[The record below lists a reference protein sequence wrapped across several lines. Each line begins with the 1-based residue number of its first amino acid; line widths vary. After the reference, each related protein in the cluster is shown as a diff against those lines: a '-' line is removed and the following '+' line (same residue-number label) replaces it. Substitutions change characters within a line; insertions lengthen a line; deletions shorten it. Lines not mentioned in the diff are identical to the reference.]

1 MPDIGKFLSIALALL
16 TAPGLLAQE
25 KDFPEFKQVSYPF
38 MPALSS
44 EYFYFSSDGLMWFST
59 HRGLTSFDGSEIVY
73 YSSLEQAEQLRLS
86 NITSL
91 AEDKRGNLF
100 IGTENQVLYFNRSE
114 KKFSAVPLSFPS
126 YITRASVRVKTIYL
140 DDQDH
145 LYIGFSSLGMQV
157 YDLGNKSVRNYDL
170 VSTGGSDC
178 KCDLLQLNTVNTFL
192 PHRTDKDLLWVGT
205 SNGIYLFD
213 KRSKQFSRNFEVENP
228 LVNIYRTTPF
238 YYEVRQM
245 DAPDDSTI
253 WFSTSQSGLGRYSIK
268 TGLVTLFLHNARLNT
283 KTVWKSYVFR
293 SFARWHG
300 DNYFLGVAYPA
311 PGVFNR
317 KDLSFSRI
325 PIFRNY
331 PTEDNIQYTA
341 NDRDGNI
348 WVLNRGKLFAT
359 IPEHYSFKYVDIH
372 NQTTT
377 NYLPNQLGQIYYDNK
392 SKQYYAAVIFSSG
405 VHVFDSLLRFNKII
419 PAPLFT
425 NKWTYRESC
434 TEWITMD
441 GSGRIWT
448 SGMETYI
455 CDVNSNRFEYAE
467 KLYPQLN
474 WIKTKGESMD
484 IQNTPEGNVLIRFIN
499 GDVYHIRHTDMKTD
513 TLKMPQYETISTTE
527 FANKRII
534 YDSTNKKLY
543 LNNEHTIVQYDFLS
557 QSMRKFDSHTIL
569 QDGGTRR
576 ISIDHAVDNEGR
588 LWFWIPSFGLKIVEP
603 KQLRCVDSIAVGT
616 NGLLSGNYNYIRFGG
631 PGFIFLIGGEG
642 FVIYNYLKKQSWL
655 FAYNN
660 GIAGPYPYYHGYSN
674 GLLLTNEIDK
684 ILYYDLRD
692 FGKINFSKTPVL
704 NTILA
709 NDSTVYTRGQAEMG
723 DAARLKFSQND
734 LRFSFSAQEFFF
746 PERIQYAYQLKGI
759 DMDWH
764 YTHSNVRQVNY
775 TNIPPGKY
783 TFSLKAQMQG
793 GNWNTEPVEYSIVI
807 VPAIW
812 QTKWFRILTVLLIM
826 TLILVFVNRRL
837 RIIREEEKEKIFHEK
852 ELLDLEAKALRSQ
865 MNPHFIFNSLNS
877 IKSLINK
884 NENDKAARYLTIF
897 SKLIRTLF
905 QNSDRREISL
915 YEEIETCKLY
925 TELEKMRFGDKVD
938 FSFDIDESV
947 DLKDIKVPALILQP
961 FIENAIWHGLVP
973 RDSGGSV
980 KVTVKGKEDTI
991 ECTIDDN
998 GIGRELSRQYNV
1010 QYNAGHES
1018 KGIGLTRS
1026 RLEIDKLLNNRE
1038 DTILITD
1045 KVNQFGKPAGTTV
1058 VLTFK
1063 ENDL

>member
-1 MPDIGKFLSIALALL
+1 MIALALL
-16 TAPGLLAQE
+16 SAPGLPAQ
-25 KDFPEFKQVSYPF
+25 DNFPVFKQISHPF

-91 AEDKRGNLF
+91 VEDKSGNLF
-100 IGTENQVLYFNRSE
+100 IGTEDQVLYFNRAA
-114 KKFSAVPLSFPS
+114 KMFTPVPLSFPS
-126 YITRASVRVKTIYL
+126 GITRASVRVKSIYL
-140 DDQDH
+140 DEDDR
-145 LYIGFSSLGMQV
+145 LFIGFSSLGMQV
-157 YDLGNKSVRNYDL
+157 YDLKKKSVDSYDL
-170 VSTGGSDC
+170 VSFKDSDC
-178 KCDLLQLNTVNTFL
+178 NCDLLQLNTINTFL
-192 PHRTDKDLLWVGT
+192 PHRSNRDLLWVGT

-213 KRSKQFSRNFEVENP
+213 KRSRRLSRNFEVENP
-228 LVNIYRTTPF
+228 LINIYRTTPF
-238 YYEVRQM
+238 YCEVRQM
-245 DAPDDSTI
+245 DTPDDSTI
-253 WFSTSQSGLGRYSIK
+253 WFSTSQSGLGRYS
-268 TGLVTLFLHNARLNT
+268 TRSGRVTLFLHNARLNT
-283 KTVWKSYVFR
+283 KTVWKSYVFK

-300 DNYFLGVAYPA
+300 DNYFLGVAYPG
-311 PGVFNR
+311 PGIFNR
-317 KDLSFSRI
+317 KDYSFSFT

-331 PTEDNIQYTA
+331 PTDDNIQYAA

-359 IPEHYSFKYVDIH
+359 LPEHYSFRYIDIH

-392 SKQYYAAVIFSSG
+392 SKQYFAAVVFSSG
-405 VHVFDSLLRFNKII
+405 VHVFDSLLRFKKII

-455 CDVNSNRFEYAE
+455 CETNRNRFEYAE
-467 KLYPQLN
+467 RLYPQLG
-474 WIKTKGESMD
+474 WIRSKGESMD

-513 TLKMPQYETISTTE
+513 TIKMPVYETVSTTD

-534 YDSTNKKLY
+534 YDSINKKLY
-543 LNNEHTIVQYDFLS
+543 LNNEQSIVQYDFVRDS
-557 QSMRKFDSHTIL
+557 IRKFEYHTIL
-569 QDGGTRR
+569 QNEGTRR
-576 ISIDHAVDNEGR
+576 ISIDHAIDNEGR

-603 KQLRCVDSIAVGT
+603 QGLSCVDSIAVGT
-616 NGLLSGNYNYIRFGG
+616 KGLLSGNYNYLRFGG

-642 FVIYNYLKKQSWL
+642 FVIYNYIKRQSWQ
-655 FAYNN
+655 FSYNN
-660 GIAGPYPYYHGYSN
+660 GIAGPYPYFHGYSN
-674 GLLLTNEIDK
+674 GLLFTNEIDK

-692 FGKINFSKTPVL
+692 FEKINFSKTPVL
-704 NTILA
+704 NTIMA
-709 NDSTVYTRGQAEMG
+709 NDSTVYTRGQADMG
-723 DAARLKFSQND
+723 DAGKLKYFQND
-734 LRFSFSAQEFFF
+734 LRFSFSAQEFFY
-746 PERIQYAYQLKGI
+746 PERIQYAYQLKGF
-759 DMDWH
+759 DGDWH
-764 YTHSNVRQVNY
+764 YTHANIRQVNY
-775 TNIPPGKY
+775 TNVPPGKY
-783 TFSLKAQMQG
+783 VFSLKAQMQG
-793 GNWNTEPVEYSIVI
+793 GNWDTQPVEYEIEIVA
-807 VPAIW
+807 AIW
-812 QTKWFRILTVLLIM
+812 QTKWFRILSALMIM
-826 TLILVFVNRRL
+826 VLILLLVRR
-837 RIIREEEKEKIFHEK
+837 RMRVIREEEKEKIFHEK
-852 ELLDLEAKALRSQ
+852 ELLDLEAKALRAQ

-915 YEEIETCKLY
+915 FEELETCKLY
-925 TELEKMRFGDKVD
+925 TELEKMRFGDKVE
-938 FSFDIDESV
+938 FSFDIDDSI
-947 DLKDIKVPALILQP
+947 DLKDVRVPALILQP

-980 KVTVKGKEDTI
+980 KVTVKSKGDTI
-991 ECTIDDN
+991 ECSIDDN

-1010 QYNAGHES
+1010 QYNAGHKS
-1018 KGIGLTRS
+1018 IGIGLTRS

-1038 DTILITD
+1038 DTIRITD